1 MEKTLKIIGKS
12 KYINLTELANA
23 TAEVL
28 KQKELL
34 YAELSF
40 VSKEKIRQLNTQFR
54 NVLSVTD
61 VLSFPTLDG
70 IRGKVLK
77 HKDFPLD
84 VDENGLFL
92 GSIVVCMARAKEQ
105 AKEYGHS
112 IERELTYLTLHGL
125 LHLFGYDHMVEEDKA
140 RMRKLEDKILKKIEV
155 FR

>member
-12 KYINLTELANA
+12 KIINLTDLASA
-23 TAEVL
+23 THKTL
-28 KQKELL
+28 KQKDAI
-34 YAELSF
+34 YCELSF
-40 VSKEKIRQLNTQFR
+40 VSKKAIRELNR
-54 NVLSVTD
+54 DVRGVDKVTD

-77 HKDFPLD
+77 QKDYLLD
-84 VDENGLFL
+84 TYENGLFI
-92 GSIVVCMARAKEQ
+92 GSIAICTARAKQQ

-112 IERELTYLTLHGL
+112 LEREFTYLTLHGL

-140 RMRKLEDKILKKIEV
+140 EMRKLEDKILKKIEV

>member
-12 KYINLTELANA
+12 KIINLTDLASA
-23 TAEVL
+23 THKTL
-28 KQKELL
+28 KQKDAI
-34 YAELSF
+34 YCELSF
-40 VSKEKIRQLNTQFR
+40 VSKKAIRELNRDFR
-54 NVLSVTD
+54 GVDKVTD

-77 HKDFPLD
+77 QKDYLLD
-84 VDENGLFL
+84 TYENGLFI
-92 GSIVVCMARAKEQ
+92 GSIAICTARAKQQ

-112 IERELTYLTLHGL
+112 LEREFTYLTLHGL

-140 RMRKLEDKILKKIEV
+140 EMRKLEDKILKKIEV